1 MVKIMSN
8 IDQAKLDKMWRKI
21 LDYEKDEGMLD
32 KDRTA
37 VDRILKMIDE
47 VYRECY

>member
-1 MVKIMSN
+1 MVKIMGN
-8 IDQAKLDKMWRKI
+8 IDQDKLEKMWRKI
-21 LDYEKDEGMLD
+21 LEYEKNDGMLD

-37 VDRILKMIDE
+37 VERIIKIIDE